1 MVRNKDDLPYCRC
14 VLGQAYCSYSVLT
27 LPSFCVNN
35 WSSIGLIW
43 RVICASSK
51 IRTRDHRTIRQDSYP
66 LDHDASTWFI
76 GIILWYDHI
85 FTNGDD
91 RWKGYQVRTW
101 SSYASWSL
109 FCGRFVDI
117 QSFRCIFRKRRQW
130 HWSIR
135 PNLGEGNPRLC
146 HRVATNFHYFTRYAH
161 ANQLSRG
168 VPFHCMTSSDKSH
181 VHTRIEQSLV
191 FKINFQDLIRWTE
204 MFV

>member
-14 VLGQAYCSYSVLT
+14 VLGEAYCSYSVLT

-117 QSFRCIFRKRRQW
+117 QSFRCIFRIRDGNDISQFGRTEVKETQGYATESLQIFTILLVTPTQINYHGVYHSIVW
-130 HWSIR
+130 HH
-135 PNLGEGNPRLC
+135 P
-146 HRVATNFHYFTRYAH
+146 TNRTSTPELNKVWF
-161 ANQLSRG
+161 SR
-168 VPFHCMTSSDKSH
+168 
-181 VHTRIEQSLV
+181 
-191 FKINFQDLIRWTE
+191 
-204 MFV
+204 